1 MVSGHLILPHA
12 LLDHV
17 LQGEPPAG
25 EDLGGGGQDV
35 GHLLG
40 APENL
45 PEIREDISYTRRYA
59 GLLARPVE
67 GFCLQP
73 EVQKGTTVRL
83 LVV

>member
-1 MVSGHLILPHA
+1 MVSGHLILPNA

-25 EDLGGGGQDV
+25 EDLGCGGQDV

-45 PEIREDISYTRRYA
+45 SEISEDISNTRSNA
-59 GLLARPVE
+59 N
-67 GFCLQP
+67 F
-73 EVQKGTTVRL
+73 
-83 LVV
+83 